1 MEGTPKTI
9 SLAGAASP
17 AVPAVPFALLAS
29 VAGIGQVAANM
40 PLPSL
45 PAIGAAFA
53 APGAELV
60 IAIFLAA
67 FAPAQLVWGPL
78 SDRYGR
84 RPVVLWALGVFAAG
98 SVVCALAPSFAVL
111 LVGRALQAVGGAAG
125 LVIARACLRDGREE
139 SSLGRGMAGLSMAIA
154 AVPAFA
160 PLVGALLEQAWSW
173 RAGFWLS
180 SALGAVMVGWGMAR
194 FPETNRMRNER
205 LALGAVVRA
214 YRALWADARFRPPAM
229 VAGGAMGGL
238 FAFGAGSP
246 MLYIEVFGLTP
257 VAYALYPLI
266 AVAGVVAGGAAAR
279 AMMKRG
285 TPARALAL
293 GVAMMLAGGVGM
305 ATLEP
310 LGLLGKH
317 AVNVTMLVFVL
328 GLGFALPAAFAV
340 ALAPFR
346 DRAGAAASLAGAF
359 QIFCGAAAAALTA
372 VLPMPWVMALCGA
385 GAAAGWLGSRR
396 AEA

>member
-1 MEGTPKTI
+1 MEGMPKSIAAAEPAT
-9 SLAGAASP
+9 LAPAS
-17 AVPAVPFALLAS
+17 VPFALLAA

-45 PAIGAAFA
+45 PAIGSAFA
-53 APGAELV
+53 VSAAELV
-60 IAIFLAA
+60 IAVFLAA

-84 RPVVLWALGVFAAG
+84 RPVVLWALAVFTAG

-111 LVGRALQAVGGAAG
+111 LAGRVLQAAGGAAG
-125 LVIARACLRDGREE
+125 LVIARASLRDGREDRA
-139 SSLGRGMAGLSMAIA
+139 LGRGMAGLSMAIA

-160 PLVGALLEQAWSW
+160 PLIGALLEQAWSW

-180 SALGAVMVGWGMAR
+180 AGLGAAVVSWGLAA
-194 FPETNRMRNER
+194 FSETNRAAGER
-205 LALGAVVRA
+205 LELGVVLRA
-214 YRALWADARFRPPAM
+214 YRVLWADTRFRSPAI

-246 MLYIEVFGLTP
+246 MLYIEVFGLSP
-257 VAYALYPLI
+257 VAYALHPLI
-266 AVAGVVAGGAAAR
+266 AVAGVVVGGAAAR
-279 AMMKRG
+279 VLMKRG
-285 TPARALAL
+285 TSGRALAL

-305 ATLEP
+305 AVLEP
-310 LGLLGKH
+310 FGLFGKH

-328 GLGFALPAAFAV
+328 GLGFALPAAFAA
-340 ALAPFR
+340 ALAPFG

-359 QIFCGAAAAALTA
+359 QIFVGAAAAALTV
-372 VLPMPWVMALCGA
+372 VLPMPWVMALCGL
-385 GAAAGWLGSRR
+385 GAAAGWLGSRNAR
-396 AEA
+396 G

>member
-1 MEGTPKTI
+1 MEGTPNMVR
-9 SLAGAASP
+9 LAGAASP
-17 AVPAVPFALLAS
+17 AVPAVPFGLLAA
-29 VAGIGQVAANM
+29 VAAIGQVAANM

-45 PAIGAAFA
+45 PAIGTSFGVGA
-53 APGAELV
+53 AELV
-60 IAIFLAA
+60 IAVFLAA

-98 SVVCALAPSFAVL
+98 SVVCASAPSFAVL
-111 LVGRALQAVGGAAG
+111 LAGRVLQAVGGAAG
-125 LVIARACLRDGREE
+125 LVIARASLRDGREGNA
-139 SSLGRGMAGLSMAIA
+139 LGRGMAGLSMAIA

-160 PLVGALLEQAWSW
+160 PLIGALLEQAWSW

-180 SALGAVMVGWGMAR
+180 SALAAVVVVWGLAR
-194 FPETNRMRNER
+194 LPETNRAPTDQ
-205 LALGAVVRA
+205 LGLGAVIRA
-214 YRALWADARFRPPAM
+214 YRVLWADARFRPPAI

-266 AVAGVVAGGAAAR
+266 AVGGVVAGGAAAR
-279 AMMKRG
+279 ALMKRG
-285 TPARALAL
+285 TSARALAL
-293 GVAMMLAGGVGM
+293 GVAMMVAGGVGM

-310 LGLLGKH
+310 LGLFGKH

-328 GLGFALPAAFAV
+328 GLGFALPAGFAV

-372 VLPMPWVMALCGA
+372 ALPMPWVMALCGL
-385 GAAAGWLGSRR
+385 GAAVGWFLARR

>member
-1 MEGTPKTI
+1 MEGTPKTMVT
-9 SLAGAASP
+9 AEAASL
-17 AVPAVPFALLAS
+17 AVPAVPFALLAA
-29 VAGIGQVAANM
+29 VAGLGQVAANM

-45 PAIGAAFA
+45 PAIAVSYSVGA
-53 APGAELV
+53 AELV
-60 IAIFLAA
+60 IAVFLAA

-84 RPVVLWALGVFAAG
+84 RPVVLWALVLFTAG
-98 SVVCALAPSFAVL
+98 SVACGLAPSFATL
-111 LVGRALQAVGGAAG
+111 LVARVLQAVGGAAG
-125 LVIARACLRDGREE
+125 LVIARASLRDGRDE
-139 SSLGRGMAGLSMAIA
+139 SALGRGMAGLSMAIA

-160 PLVGALLEQAWSW
+160 PLVGALLEQGWSW

-180 SALGAVMVGWGMAR
+180 AGLGAAVMVWGFAA
-194 FPETNRMRNER
+194 FPETNRAPRER
-205 LALGAVVRA
+205 LALGAVLRG
-214 YRALWADARFRPPAM
+214 YRLLWADARFRPPAI

-246 MLYIEVFGLTP
+246 MLYIEVFGLSP

-285 TPARALAL
+285 TAARALAI
-293 GVAMMLAGGVGM
+293 GVAMMLAGGIGM
-305 ATLEP
+305 AGLEP
-310 LGLLGKH
+310 LGLFGKH

-372 VLPMPWVMALCGA
+372 ALPMPWVMALCAGGA
-385 GAAAGWLGSRR
+385 FAGWLGREP
-396 AEA
+396 ATA

>member
-1 MEGTPKTI
+1 
-9 SLAGAASP
+9 
-17 AVPAVPFALLAS
+17 
-29 VAGIGQVAANM
+29 M

-45 PAIGAAFA
+45 PAIGTSFGVG
-53 APGAELV
+53 APELV
-60 IAIFLAA
+60 IAVFLAA

-84 RPVVLWALGVFAAG
+84 RPVVLCALGVFASG
-98 SVVCALAPSFAVL
+98 SVVCALAPSFSVL
-111 LVGRALQAVGGAAG
+111 LAGRVLQAVGGAAG
-125 LVIARACLRDGREE
+125 LVIARASLRDGRED
-139 SSLGRGMAGLSMAIA
+139 SALGRGMAGLSMAIA

-160 PLVGALLEQAWSW
+160 PLIGALLEQVWSW

-180 SALGAVMVGWGMAR
+180 FALGALVVAWGVAR
-194 FPETNRMRNER
+194 LPETNRAPTDR
-205 LALGAVVRA
+205 LALGAVIRA
-214 YRALWADARFRPPAM
+214 YRALWADARFRPPAV

-246 MLYIEVFGLTP
+246 MLYIEVFGLSP

-266 AVAGVVAGGAAAR
+266 AVAGVVVGGAAAR

-285 TPARALAL
+285 TAAGALAL
-293 GVAMMLAGGVGM
+293 GVAMMVAGGLGM

-310 LGLLGKH
+310 LGLFGKH

-328 GLGFALPAAFAV
+328 GLGFALPAAFAL

-372 VLPMPWVMALCGA
+372 ALPMPSVMALCGF
-385 GAAAGWLGSRR
+385 GAAVGWLLGRR
-396 AEA
+396 GEASAEARPA